1 MPNTT
6 FGTDNTPFFILGCAR
21 SGTTMLRDLLR
32 LHPRLECPEET
43 HFFRWADP
51 FGSPRYD
58 SNYDALEVFKRH
70 RQLDGVSEDDF
81 DTARRSARNR
91 REMADAY
98 GRLYLAA
105 RGNSSGRWF
114 DKTPQNVYGLLL
126 ISHLYPQ
133 AKFVHIHRN
142 PLNVVASLV
151 EGRVMARH
159 SVKGA
164 VNYWME
170 AMMIIGE
177 YKKIGGDRMLEV
189 AYEDIIVDPA
199 AGLKRVCD
207 FVDEDFSLLPT
218 GEVGTHP
225 EQNNYLRIL
234 SADDIGYVVDN
245 TNPFFSMYGYG

>member
-1 MPNTT
+1 
-6 FGTDNTPFFILGCAR
+6 
-21 SGTTMLRDLLR
+21 MLRDFLR

-58 SNYDALEVFKRH
+58 SNYDTLEILKKH
-70 RQLDGVSEDDF
+70 RQFDAVSEADF
-81 DTARRSARNR
+81 DDARRGARNR

-105 RGNSSGRWF
+105 RGNSNGRWF

-126 ISHLYPQ
+126 LSHLYPE

-151 EGRVMARH
+151 EGRVMASH

-170 AMMIIGE
+170 AMMIISE
-177 YKKIGGDRMLEV
+177 YKKIGSGRMLEV
-189 AYEDIIVDPA
+189 AYEDMIRNPA
-199 AGLKRVCD
+199 ECLKRVCD

-218 GEVGTHP
+218 REVRTHP
-225 EQNNYLRIL
+225 EQNNYRKIL
-234 SADDIGYVVDN
+234 SGDDIGYVVDN